1 MQQVQSLRRQL
12 EDDEKTDNKNEGS
25 PFKRS
30 FFSKSTFPY
39 KIVEN
44 KKKNSGVFKGFKE
57 MPSLKKRFSFSPLK
71 EREKRFIESSKT
83 GVFTP
88 KQMVGSIVTL
98 NSATSLK
105 EPWEFPK
112 DRARSFLGISHEKVN
127 IIKKKATTPRNFDY
141 FPGSG
146 GNHSPGKLSI
156 FGAKELKKTDSEI
169 NEKSQKNEEFEI
181 KSYHGDFE
189 DSDEESVSFG
199 DVKSHHSDSKVKNS
213 NKYIDEETK
222 RLLIFINFH

>member
-1 MQQVQSLRRQL
+1 
-12 EDDEKTDNKNEGS
+12 
-25 PFKRS
+25 
-30 FFSKSTFPY
+30 
-39 KIVEN
+39 
-44 KKKNSGVFKGFKE
+44 

-88 KQMVGSIVTL
+88 QQMAGSFVTM

-105 EPWEFPK
+105 EPLEFSK
-112 DRARSFLGISHEKVN
+112 DRARTFWGIPHERVN
-127 IIKKKATTPRNFDY
+127 IMKKKPTTPRNFEY
-141 FPGSG
+141 FPGNA

-189 DSDEESVSFG
+189 DSDEESISFV
-199 DVKSHHSDSKVKNS
+199 DMKSHHSDSKVKNS
-213 NKYIDEETK
+213 NNYIDEESK
-222 RLLIFINFH
+222 RLFVIYFNNLFYLLY